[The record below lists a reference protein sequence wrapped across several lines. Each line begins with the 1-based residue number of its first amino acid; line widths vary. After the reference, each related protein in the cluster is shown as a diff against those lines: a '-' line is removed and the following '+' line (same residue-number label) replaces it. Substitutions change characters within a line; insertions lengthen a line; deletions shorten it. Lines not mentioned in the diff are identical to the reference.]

1 MDGFNSVDVYNSKV
15 DITEERNSE
24 LEDRW
29 EGNTHNVNRVVLVV
43 PGSMR

>member
-1 MDGFNSVDVYNSKV
+1 MDVFNSKV

-29 EGNTHNVNRVVLVV
+29 EGNTHNVIQNNKKI
-43 PGSMR
+43 

>member
-1 MDGFNSVDVYNSKV
+1 MDVFNSKV

-29 EGNTHNVNRVVLVV
+29 GENTHNVTQNNEKI
-43 PGSMR
+43 